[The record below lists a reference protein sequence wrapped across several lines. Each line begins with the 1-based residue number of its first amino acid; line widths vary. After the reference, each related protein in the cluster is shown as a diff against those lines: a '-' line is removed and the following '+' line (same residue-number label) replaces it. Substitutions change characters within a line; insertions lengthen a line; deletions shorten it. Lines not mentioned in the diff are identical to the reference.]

1 MTPEP
6 GFMSPRFRPIFGFHR
21 YLETLEEI
29 LREGNKH
36 ASPLL
41 AGTPPPTHARRTFG
55 SRTSRALKSTS
66 QGTRAVAPPAT
77 RARNRRGSAEARPAR
92 RREKNARL
100 RPSRRDGRRTRAMAT
115 MTTTRLATTRVE
127 CDDAM
132 DVDDACAD
140 RTTEEIIVAAYRRDA
155 DAVASALRRC
165 SPATTADMS
174 LSRAAAV
181 KLLGEDVYLGSH
193 SWSTQ
198 EDFPVMYFAG
208 ARSSR
213 PRPGRARVSPA
224 RPHAQIAHTTAA
236 VFCFFP
242 RNFSFC
248 RVTSPRTVGPG
259 ADTRVA
265 TRRAS
270 PATRRPAIREPD
282 AAPDDLP
289 ARVPRDR
296 GRAWMPRAFAS
307 RVRSEKKRHGSSGAP
322 RATRRARRE
331 SSWRAIFCAS
341 EIVFA
346 ARFGFRPNRFD
357 SFFRSRDFFFSS
369 ASAPRRPLCDF

>member
-1 MTPEP
+1 
-6 GFMSPRFRPIFGFHR
+6 
-21 YLETLEEI
+21 
-29 LREGNKH
+29 
-36 ASPLL
+36 
-41 AGTPPPTHARRTFG
+41 
-55 SRTSRALKSTS
+55 
-66 QGTRAVAPPAT
+66 
-77 RARNRRGSAEARPAR
+77 
-92 RREKNARL
+92 
-100 RPSRRDGRRTRAMAT
+100 MAT

-127 CDDAM
+127 YDDAM
-132 DVDDACAD
+132 DVDDAGAD

-155 DAVASALRRC
+155 DAVASALRQC

-236 VFCFFP
+236 VLCFFP
-242 RNFSFC
+242 RNFNFLP
-248 RVTSPRTVGPG
+248 RHLSPRTVGPG
-259 ADTRVA
+259 AGTRVA
-265 TRRAS
+265 SRRAS

-307 RVRSEKKRHGSSGAP
+307 RARCEKSGIRSSGAP
-322 RATRRARRE
+322 RGAPDGNPAGGRYFARPRL
-331 SSWRAIFCAS
+331 SSGVLGLDFAKNCQTVSIF
-341 EIVFA
+341 
-346 ARFGFRPNRFD
+346 
-357 SFFRSRDFFFSS
+357 FFRSRSIFFFVL
-369 ASAPRRPLCDF
+369 AAPRRRSSFGPEALPSLDGSDSRRFAPSTLL

>member
-1 MTPEP
+1 
-6 GFMSPRFRPIFGFHR
+6 
-21 YLETLEEI
+21 
-29 LREGNKH
+29 
-36 ASPLL
+36 
-41 AGTPPPTHARRTFG
+41 
-55 SRTSRALKSTS
+55 
-66 QGTRAVAPPAT
+66 
-77 RARNRRGSAEARPAR
+77 
-92 RREKNARL
+92 
-100 RPSRRDGRRTRAMAT
+100 MAT

-127 CDDAM
+127 YDDAM
-132 DVDDACAD
+132 DVDDAGAD

-155 DAVASALRRC
+155 DAVASALRQC

-236 VFCFFP
+236 VLCFFP
-242 RNFSFC
+242 RNFNFLP
-248 RVTSPRTVGPG
+248 RHLSPRTVGPG
-259 ADTRVA
+259 AGTRVA
-265 TRRAS
+265 SRRAS

-307 RVRSEKKRHGSSGAP
+307 RARCEKSGIRSSGCT
-322 RATRRARRE
+322 TRRPRRE

-341 EIVFA
+341 EIVLGRS
-346 ARFGFRPNRFD
+346 RFGFRQKLPNRFD
-357 SFFRSRDFFFSS
+357 FFFSL
-369 ASAPRRPLCDF
+369 ARFFFFVLAAPRRRSSFGPEALPSLDGSDSRRFAPSTLL

>member
-1 MTPEP
+1 MKTKTCPIFSLKKYLSKGDLERSRCQSQRVAKETRLTPEP
-6 GFMSPRFRPIFGFHR
+6 GFMSPRFRPIFGFHAR

-66 QGTRAVAPPAT
+66 QGTRVVAPLAT

-127 CDDAM
+127 YDDAM
-132 DVDDACAD
+132 DVDDAGAD

-155 DAVASALRRC
+155 DAVASALRQC

-236 VFCFFP
+236 VLCFFP

-248 RVTSPRTVGPG
+248 RVISRHEPLDPARERASCRDARAP
-259 ADTRVA
+259 
-265 TRRAS
+265 RRAVRRFAS
-270 PATRRPAIREPD
+270 PTRRPTIF
-282 AAPDDLP
+282 
-289 ARVPRDR
+289 
-296 GRAWMPRAFAS
+296 PRAS
-307 RVRSEKKRHGSSGAP
+307 RG
-322 RATRRARRE
+322 
-331 SSWRAIFCAS
+331 I
-341 EIVFA
+341 
-346 ARFGFRPNRFD
+346 
-357 SFFRSRDFFFSS
+357 
-369 ASAPRRPLCDF
+369 

>member
-259 ADTRVA
+259 AGTRVA
-265 TRRAS
+265 SRRAS
-270 PATRRPAIREPD
+270 PATRRPAIREPA

-322 RATRRARRE
+322 RGAPDGNPAGGRYFARPRLSSRRG
-331 SSWRAIFCAS
+331 SDF
-341 EIVFA
+341 VKPF
-346 ARFGFRPNRFD
+346 RFFF
-357 SFFRSRDFFFSS
+357 SFSLDFFFSS
-369 ASAPRRPLCDF
+369 ASAPRRPLRDF